1 MIGTFVTFLHNMK
14 LLIYI
19 LSIPRQILMFFYA
32 TFSFKFLH
40 EKLLNI
46 IFVMHQMILPFPLF
60 FFLRYFKLTLY
71 AKKPA
76 NGMSEEYLRNMTK
89 RFSRT
94 FTFMSRIFSNNI
106 FIPVITFN
114 LTSLQLFISR
124 CLHSLVHV
132 QNT

>member
-1 MIGTFVTFLHNMK
+1 MTFLHNMK

-89 RFSRT
+89 RFSLEHLPSCHV
-94 FTFMSRIFSNNI
+94 FFLIIF
-106 FIPVITFN
+106 
-114 LTSLQLFISR
+114 LFLS
-124 CLHSLVHV
+124 
-132 QNT
+132 